1 MTTRTEPRRLFARMS
16 LAAYSAVL
24 GVAVCGGLLASSV
37 AQANT
42 PSPYATVAVCPGGCS
57 WWGMFAEQDKAQPT
71 TTSDALP
78 APILVAPVCGGC
90 SRPWPG
96 GRAAVQTA

>member
-57 WWGMFAEQDKAQPT
+57 WWGMFAEQDKAQFT
-71 TTSDALP
+71 QVIQKGVVIVESQKENKL
-78 APILVAPVCGGC
+78 
-90 SRPWPG
+90 
-96 GRAAVQTA
+96 